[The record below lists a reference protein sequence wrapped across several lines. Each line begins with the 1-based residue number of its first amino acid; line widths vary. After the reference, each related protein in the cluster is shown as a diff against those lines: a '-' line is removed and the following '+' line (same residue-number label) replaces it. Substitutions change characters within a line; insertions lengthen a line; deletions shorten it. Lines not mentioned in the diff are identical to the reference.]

1 MSFSFC
7 LLDESRMLY
16 SLFSTPLHVL
26 FRSLHTRLFSWCL
39 CGEFVLLHSS
49 VSHQGCSEDLKRN
62 TPNEPHRLPITR
74 FLSQVTNGEQNER
87 PSFSFLIFRPE
98 ITDILLQR
106 GRLPLSSRLPRL
118 SDSFERRQ
126 KTSRSFW
133 EQLWTNFCG
142 WEQLTN
148 CSTFFFPRGC
158 PGNKACT
165 LTFHSTYAR
174 DTGGGVGG
182 GGLCGREIMW
192 ETDKALLPGD
202 PQEHTSL
209 SFFLRMWLVTAH
221 HPDSWAAS
229 TIGN

>member
-1 MSFSFC
+1 MVNRMKDPPFPFWFSDLRSLTSFC
-7 LLDESRMLY
+7 RE
-16 SLFSTPLHVL
+16 
-26 FRSLHTRLFSWCL
+26 
-39 CGEFVLLHSS
+39 G
-49 VSHQGCSEDLKRN
+49 VSHS
-62 TPNEPHRLPITR
+62 
-74 FLSQVTNGEQNER
+74 
-87 PSFSFLIFRPE
+87 
-98 ITDILLQR
+98 LLVF
-106 GRLPLSSRLPRL
+106 PRL